1 MSHTEETIAGHRE
14 LLNRAAPSLDVRLSF
29 AQDVMP
35 ELAMVTAARAI
46 AEWDHPAAD
55 ITHLVISTNAGA
67 HTLGADKRLRA
78 ILLHAR
84 LLRLAKDIADNTR
97 GARVL
102 VACAKVFLIAPVALD
117 EAHLDTLVAVSLFG
131 RGASAVIVGTNSR
144 APVKNPVFHM
154 VSNRMGVRARAV
166 ASPPPPPQPQ
176 PPADQTR
183 SRGRAEPLSANSPTP
198 ARLRALLPPP
208 ERREPQSPPRPTPN
222 SQARPASRRRAVPP
236 PPPPTPSAL
245 PREAEKPKDYPRKN
259 S

>member
-67 HTLGADKRLRA
+67 HTPGADEWLAALLGLRPA
-78 ILLHAR
+78 RHPLHAR
-84 LLRLAKDIADNTR
+84 LLRLAKDIADNTH

-102 VACAKVFLIAPVALD
+102 VACTKVFLIAPVAPD
-117 EAHLDTLVAVSLFG
+117 EAHLDTLVAASLFG
-131 RGASAVIVGTNSR
+131 RGASAIIVGTNPR

-154 VSNRMGVRARAV
+154 VSNRMGVRARV
-166 ASPPPPPQPQ
+166 W
-176 PPADQTR
+176 
-183 SRGRAEPLSANSPTP
+183 
-198 ARLRALLPPP
+198 
-208 ERREPQSPPRPTPN
+208 
-222 SQARPASRRRAVPP
+222 
-236 PPPPTPSAL
+236 
-245 PREAEKPKDYPRKN
+245 
-259 S
+259 